1 MCDFG
6 SFPACIFFE
15 AAAQPFGFGHVAF
28 AGPVAFTDNGVFHPL
43 HVFAVLTVVALYHF
57 VFIASHNTLFMI
69 CDGTSRECSCG
80 YFAAP
85 KSPVSVS
92 KYPVCRFS
100 FLLRVCLRFPVTEL
114 ICSCTDSIGCTYM
127 GRWLKTGLYRSSP
140 IGIRVV
146 CQCPIAISFV
156 RVG

>member
-57 VFIASHNTLFMI
+57 VFIASHNTLLCYAMELLGNARAATLQHQRVRCQFQNI
-69 CDGTSRECSCG
+69 QCVVSRFCSV
-80 YFAAP
+80 YAFA
-85 KSPVSVS
+85 
-92 KYPVCRFS
+92 
-100 FLLRVCLRFPVTEL
+100 FP
-114 ICSCTDSIGCTYM
+114 
-127 GRWLKTGLYRSSP
+127 
-140 IGIRVV
+140 
-146 CQCPIAISFV
+146 
-156 RVG
+156 